1 MKKVKVGLMYSE
13 NECGSPLDS
22 NIQFGWPGS
31 INYRNIILELI
42 KHNVEIYN
50 LKWGGVGRDLFV
62 DKMYGLSNG
71 RCLEGKSINY
81 LDVLCF
87 LGFGDI
93 SEVRDSDEKITEMVD
108 RLHQNSEVL
117 TINPTETVLR
127 ARKKKKKYLIDL
139 YEQGFPIPD
148 TFLVTSLEDLY
159 TVSHDLLEKYEGYVT
174 KPING
179 FRGFGVEK
187 FPGGNLSVVED
198 IIKNDS
204 EVLIQG
210 FVPEIYTL
218 GERSLFYFDG
228 ELKYTVLKE
237 SDEFIISRG
246 DSIERTLINPTQE
259 EEKLAEEVREFVAPE
274 SLLARVDL
282 IGDRCNPLLGE
293 VTLSSLGMYTRV
305 FDGKAKNIATDS
317 YWDLIKKILKKQ

>member
-1 MKKVKVGLMYSE
+1 
-13 NECGSPLDS
+13 
-22 NIQFGWPGS
+22 
-31 INYRNIILELI
+31 
-42 KHNVEIYN
+42 
-50 LKWGGVGRDLFV
+50 
-62 DKMYGLSNG
+62 
-71 RCLEGKSINY
+71 
-81 LDVLCF
+81 
-87 LGFGDI
+87 
-93 SEVRDSDEKITEMVD
+93 
-108 RLHQNSEVL
+108 
-117 TINPTETVLR
+117 
-127 ARKKKKKYLIDL
+127 
-139 YEQGFPIPD
+139 
-148 TFLVTSLEDLY
+148 
-159 TVSHDLLEKYEGYVT
+159 
-174 KPING
+174 
-179 FRGFGVEK
+179 RGFGVEK